1 MQEKEFD
8 QKLLAEILVNA
19 IDTGFYDYS
28 KYLETYKQ
36 NTNEIARLTRQD
48 IIQLANQ
55 LLSKETLS
63 KYPEFELT
71 KNDLFSKLN
80 DATNEAKASL
90 ESKREILQQIC
101 LNVMEEFPTLQAV
114 KIESVEYGIIK
125 VTTSKNEKVENS
137 TYIAIND
144 EEQLKQNIQ
153 EFLDKIENKKS
164 ERNPT
169 C

>member
-8 QKLLAEILVNA
+8 QKLLADIFVYA
-19 IDTGFYDYS
+19 IDTGFCNHA
-28 KYLETYKQ
+28 KYINTYKHDMS
-36 NTNEIARLTRQD
+36 TIPRLTRQD

-71 KNDLFSKLN
+71 KPDLFSKLD

-90 ESKREILQQIC
+90 EAKREILHQIC
-101 LNVMEEFPTLQAV
+101 LNVMEEFPTIQAA

-125 VTTSKNEKVENS
+125 VTHSDKQVENS

-144 EEQLKQNIQ
+144 EEQLKQNVQ
-153 EFLDKIENKKS
+153 EFLDKIENKKV
-164 ERNPT
+164 NPK
-169 C
+169 

>member
-1 MQEKEFD
+1 MQEKNFD
-8 QKLLAEILVNA
+8 QKLLADIFVYA
-19 IDTGFYDYS
+19 IDTGFCNHA
-28 KYLETYKQ
+28 KYINIYKHDMS
-36 NTNEIARLTRQD
+36 TIARLTKQD

-63 KYPEFELT
+63 KYPEFEIT
-71 KNDLFSKLN
+71 KPDLFSKLD

-90 ESKREILQQIC
+90 ESKREILHQIC

-125 VTTSKNEKVENS
+125 VTHSDKQVENS

-144 EEQLKQNIQ
+144 EEQLKQNVQ
-153 EFLDKIENKKS
+153 EFLEKIENKKV
-164 ERNPT
+164 NPK
-169 C
+169 

>member
-1 MQEKEFD
+1 MQEKNFD
-8 QKLLAEILVNA
+8 QKLLADIFVYA
-19 IDTGFYDYS
+19 IDTGFCDHA
-28 KYLETYKQ
+28 KYINIYKHDMS
-36 NTNEIARLTRQD
+36 TIARLTKQD

-63 KYPEFELT
+63 KYPEFEF
-71 KNDLFSKLN
+71 KKPDLFSKLD

-90 ESKREILQQIC
+90 EAKREILHQIC

-144 EEQLKQNIQ
+144 EEQLKLNIQ
-153 EFLDKIENKKS
+153 EFLDKIKIKKEKS
-164 ERNPT
+164 K
-169 C
+169 

>member
-1 MQEKEFD
+1 MQEKNFD
-8 QKLLAEILVNA
+8 QKLLADIFIYA
-19 IDTGFYDYS
+19 IDTGFCDHA
-28 KYLETYKQ
+28 KYINTYKHDMS
-36 NTNEIARLTRQD
+36 TIARLTRQD

-63 KYPEFELT
+63 KYPEFEIT
-71 KNDLFSKLN
+71 KPDLFSKLD

-90 ESKREILQQIC
+90 EAKREILHQIC

-125 VTTSKNEKVENS
+125 VTHSDKQVKNS

-144 EEQLKQNIQ
+144 EEQLKLNVQ
-153 EFLDKIENKKS
+153 EFLDKIKIKKEKS
-164 ERNPT
+164 K
-169 C
+169 